1 MIDKGK
7 YGVIAA
13 MNMEAEHI
21 VAAMHDAHTETVGGI
36 RFTVGRVFMENE
48 GGEIGSAK
56 LIVAVCGIGKVF
68 AAMCAQTMIV
78 KYAPKCVINTGV
90 AGTLSPEIG
99 IGDVVIASDVVQH
112 DMDTSPIGDPVGWIS
127 GLDTVK
133 MHSSDRLSKSELK
146 IAAEQVL
153 AGTDAKIMSGVVA
166 TGDQFIADAAK
177 KKWISETFGAVACEM
192 EGGAVGQ
199 VCEANN
205 VPFAVIRSI
214 SDGADGAAVED
225 YPSFAR
231 HAAEIS
237 AKIVLRAAT
246 LIW

>member
-13 MNMEAEHI
+13 MDMEAEHI
-21 VAAMHDAHTETVGGI
+21 IAAMHDAHSETVGGI
-36 RFTVGRVFMENE
+36 RFTIGRVFMENE
-48 GGEIGSAK
+48 DGEVGSAK

-78 KYAPKCVINTGV
+78 KYAPSRIINTGV
-90 AGTLSPEIG
+90 AGTLSPALG
-99 IGDVVIASDVVQH
+99 IGDVVIATDVVQH
-112 DMDTSPIGDPVGWIS
+112 DMDTSPLGDPKGWIS
-127 GLDTVK
+127 GLDTIR
-133 MHSSDRLSKSELK
+133 MHCSDRFSKSEMT
-146 IAAEQVL
+146 IAAQKVL
-153 AGTDAKIMSGVVA
+153 EGTGAKVLHGTVA
-166 TGDQFIADAAK
+166 TGDQFIADAARK
-177 KKWISETFGAVACEM
+177 TWIAETFGAVACEM

-205 VPFAVIRSI
+205 VAFAVVRTI

-246 LIW
+246 MIW